1 MKGLWDL
8 EERHE
13 GVGEAECLGN
23 AEPLQMAAM
32 QCEKKEEET
41 ELEREGETSTPSEL
55 WTVS

>member
-1 MKGLWDL
+1 M
-8 EERHE
+8 
-13 GVGEAECLGN
+13 GEAECLGN

-55 WTVS
+55 WTLS